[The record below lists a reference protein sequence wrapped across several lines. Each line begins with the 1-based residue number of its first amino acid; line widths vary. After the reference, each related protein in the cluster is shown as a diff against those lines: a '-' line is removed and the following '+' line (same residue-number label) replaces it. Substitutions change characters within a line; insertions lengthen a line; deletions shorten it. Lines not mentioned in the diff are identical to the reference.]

1 LHRDDHPDNP
11 DKPGK
16 KVLLN
21 KSSHTASGKAGK
33 SRAMPVVVA
42 NGRGV
47 MDYHVGGRR
56 P

>member
-1 LHRDDHPDNP
+1 LHRDDDPDNP

-21 KSSHTASGKAGK
+21 KSSHTASGTAGK
-33 SRAMPVVVA
+33 SRAMPVAAA
-42 NGRGV
+42 NGRAV
-47 MDYHVGGRR
+47 MAYHAGGQR